1 MKGKKVNRLIPILL
15 LIFFSEFL
23 LSILLFNW
31 LRSEYKTEKS
41 KLKAD
46 LVRNFNE
53 AEQNAQDSVLFRNLI
68 NPVFQEIKVKS
79 SSSFSYKFSNS
90 KVVTEN
96 VQPGKKIIVL
106 SDDNGQNKTQIIENS
121 VISKDRKSLNKTVFV
136 SSFNNDTT
144 QKSGGLVAEIKMP
157 ENPDEKFFADTTILI
172 NGMKLLLDKFS
183 DSPDLE
189 TKISFPFDSLMI
201 EKLFNEKVAGISKK
215 LETKWRFDQKLD
227 TNSKKIII
235 ASSSPFYNYSVE
247 ILNANYFIF
256 QQILPEILF
265 ALTILVSI
273 SLAFLFVFGSL
284 RKQMQLSELRE
295 DLINNITH
303 ELKTPVSTVKVAL
316 ETMRNYNVLNDRT
329 KTEDYLNMAN
339 LEMIRLEML
348 INSVLNNSLLEE
360 NKLQLNFKTENL
372 SEIIEGAIN
381 TLQLKIEQ
389 KGAKIFFKRPEKEIF
404 YSIDQLHF
412 QGVLINLIDNSLK
425 YAEKEPRIEIKLAN
439 FDSYY
444 LLSVSD
450 NGTGIPEDYKTKV
463 FEKFFRI
470 PKGNVHNVKG
480 HGLGLNYA
488 QKIVS
493 LHKGKIWVE
502 NNENKGC
509 TFFIQLKK

>member
-1 MKGKKVNRLIPILL
+1 MKAKKLNKHIPILL
-15 LIFFSEFL
+15 LIFFSEIL
-23 LSILLFNW
+23 LSILLFIW
-31 LRSEYKTEKS
+31 LNGEYNDQKN

-46 LVRNFNE
+46 LTRSFNE
-53 AEQNAQDSVLFRNLI
+53 TEQAAQDSILFRNLI
-68 NPVFQEIKVKS
+68 NPIFQEIKIKS
-79 SSSFSYKFSNS
+79 SDSFSFSFSKS

-96 VQPGKKIIVL
+96 IQPDKKIIVL
-106 SDDNGQNKTQIIENS
+106 SDDKGKNTTQIIENNKTF
-121 VISKDRKSLNKTVFV
+121 KDGKIINKTVFV
-136 SSFNNDTT
+136 SSFDNDSV
-144 QKSGGLVAEIKMP
+144 KNPNGLLAEIKMP
-157 ENPDEKFFADTTILI
+157 KKPDEKFYADTTILL
-172 NGMKLLLDKFS
+172 NGMKLLLNKFS
-183 DSPDLE
+183 DSLSFE
-189 TKISFPFDSLMI
+189 TKINILFDSLLI
-201 EKLFNEKVAGISKK
+201 EKLFSQKIKSLSKS
-215 LETKWRFDQKLD
+215 LETKWNFNQKLD
-227 TNSKKIII
+227 TNNKIILVS
-235 ASSSPFYNYSVE
+235 ASPFYNYSVE
-247 ILNANYFIF
+247 ILNSKHYLF

-265 ALTILVSI
+265 ALTIFVSI
-273 SLAFLFVFGSL
+273 SLAFLFIFGSL
-284 RKQMQLSELRE
+284 RKQYQLAELRE

-372 SEIIEGAIN
+372 SEIIEAAIN

-389 KGAKIFFKRPEKEIF
+389 KGAKIFFKKPEKEIF

-425 YAEKEPRIEIKLAN
+425 YAEKEPRIEIKLET
-439 FDSYY
+439 FDSYC
-444 LLSVSD
+444 LLSVAD
-450 NGTGIPEDYKTKV
+450 NGTGIPENYKSKV

-488 QKIVS
+488 QKIVL
-493 LHKGKIWVE
+493 LHRGEIWFE
-502 NNENKGC
+502 NNENEGC
-509 TFFIQLKK
+509 TFYIKLKI